1 MFVDV
6 DEYLYIK
13 KNRTLLEFLTDI
25 KFKKCENIH
34 INYREFG
41 DSDLLNYDKRPLFIR
56 FVKTYRFSPS
66 IKTFVRG
73 GIKNA
78 IMDIHRSY
86 NIKYYCNSEGKII
99 IPSAYD
105 IKELSIENA
114 EIKHYITKTIDE
126 FVIKLIKGW
135 PIVELGSIKY
145 YNFLKHRIKYFFGI
159 NKLTKD
165 KFIKIYPFIKD
176 DNLTNIYLKK
186 LNCTKN
192 ELKKIN
198 SKFIL

>member
-1 MFVDV
+1 MEF
-6 DEYLYIK
+6 YIGIK
-13 KNRTLLEFLTDI
+13 KYILINKD
-25 KFKKCENIH
+25 

-126 FVIKLIKGW
+126 FVI
-135 PIVELGSIKY
+135 
-145 YNFLKHRIKYFFGI
+145 
-159 NKLTKD
+159 
-165 KFIKIYPFIKD
+165 
-176 DNLTNIYLKK
+176 
-186 LNCTKN
+186 
-192 ELKKIN
+192 
-198 SKFIL
+198 